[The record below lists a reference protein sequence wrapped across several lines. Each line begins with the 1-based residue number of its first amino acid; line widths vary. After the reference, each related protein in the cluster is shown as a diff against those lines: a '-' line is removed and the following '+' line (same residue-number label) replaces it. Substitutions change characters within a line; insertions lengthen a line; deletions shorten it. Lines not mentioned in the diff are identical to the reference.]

1 MLYNDNNSKEIK
13 EYFKEIKE
21 ELEEEEESF
30 IDFDKEN
37 NVEKNLNISSLSINN
52 NNKMNILDK
61 ILISEFPEK
70 YGNITNKTFTK
81 IKNNEYLFNNE
92 FRVLASY
99 NNDKVILKIED
110 KDDYLNK
117 EYTLDEFISN
127 FSKNEI
133 NVNKAF
139 QEIINLKNNK
149 LKMNISRGKYSRN
162 NKIMKETAFKE
173 EVNNKEKKLSS
184 DKSPIKKVIKV
195 KEKKT
200 KIN

>member
-1 MLYNDNNSKEIK
+1 M
-13 EYFKEIKE
+13 
-21 ELEEEEESF
+21 
-30 IDFDKEN
+30 
-37 NVEKNLNISSLSINN
+37 
-52 NNKMNILDK
+52 
-61 ILISEFPEK
+61 
-70 YGNITNKTFTK
+70 
-81 IKNNEYLFNNE
+81 
-92 FRVLASY
+92 ASY

-173 EVNNKEKKLSS
+173 EANNKEKKLSS

-195 KEKKT
+195 NEKKT

>member
-1 MLYNDNNSKEIK
+1 LYNDNNSKEIK

-99 NNDKVILKIED
+99 NIDKVILKIED

-195 KEKKT
+195 NEKKT